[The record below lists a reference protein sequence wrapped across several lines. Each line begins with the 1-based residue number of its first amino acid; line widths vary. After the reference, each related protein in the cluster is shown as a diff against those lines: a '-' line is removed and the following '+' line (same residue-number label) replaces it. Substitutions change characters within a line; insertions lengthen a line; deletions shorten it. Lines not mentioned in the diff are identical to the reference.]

1 MNKPVSCFKCPFLG
15 DCSSEADKCGID
27 KHKFEPY
34 LAKAVTR
41 DKNCPLDM
49 NFNTLTQRFCS
60 DCGWAECPYPEDKCD
75 EFAVLYFTMCNSMV
89 EELEKIKKELQEH
102 INVFGTE
109 FGCELTQV
117 QQMNNCAVQRDIDVI
132 NEHISKLKGE

>member
-1 MNKPVSCFKCPFLG
+1 MNKPASCFKCTFLG
-15 DCSSEADKCGID
+15 DCSSEVDKCGID

-49 NFNTLTQRFCS
+49 SFDTLLQRFCA
-60 DCGWAECPYPEDKCD
+60 DCAWAECPYPEEKCD

-89 EELEKIKKELQEH
+89 EELEKLKVETHELA
-102 INVFGTE
+102 FDDDDGDYL
-109 FGCELTQV
+109 GL
-117 QQMNNCAVQRDIDVI
+117 IDNDEVMDLI
-132 NEHISKLKGE
+132 DNYIARLKGE

>member
-27 KHKFEPY
+27 KHKFEPH

-49 NFNTLTQRFCS
+49 SFDTLLQRFCE
-60 DCGWAECPYPEDKCD
+60 DCGWAECPYPEEKCN

-89 EELEKIKKELQEH
+89 EELEKIKSEIQNLFTT
-102 INVFGTE
+102 NVCGETSYYNAI
-109 FGCELTQV
+109 QV
-117 QQMNNCAVQRDIDVI
+117 DEILNKR
-132 NEHISKLKGE
+132 ISELKGETE